1 MFIDFKSILYKPK
14 NILYFY
20 SREAHSKLKCWWK
33 NKFKHKITFNKK
45 SFRLKYVILLL
56 NILINNINV

>member
-1 MFIDFKSILYKPK
+1 LILNQFYINQKIYYIK
-14 NILYFY
+14 FY